1 MNEILLQNYR
11 EFPFRYDFQ
20 DFSSTVQESNDD
32 VADQS
37 ENVEND
43 AEEIVENLRRA
54 GVANLVIN

>member
-1 MNEILLQNYR
+1 MLQNYR